1 MLGLTVRAIGKLMQF
16 SGLGL
21 LPVFVVLEL
30 SGALGR
36 GSGVAELLL
45 AMIFG
50 VALFYLGRIIE
61 GYAGG

>member
-1 MLGLTVRAIGKLMQF
+1 MQF

-50 VALFYLGRIIE
+50 AALFYLGRIIE

>member
-1 MLGLTVRAIGKLMQF
+1 MRTIGKLMQF

-21 LPVFVVLEL
+21 LPVFVALEL

-50 VALFYLGRIIE
+50 GALFYLGRIIE

>member
-1 MLGLTVRAIGKLMQF
+1 VRAIGKLMQL

-21 LPVFVVLEL
+21 LPLFVVLEL

-36 GSGVAELLL
+36 DSGVAELLL
-45 AMIFG
+45 AMVFG
-50 VALFYLGRIIE
+50 VAIFYLGRIIE